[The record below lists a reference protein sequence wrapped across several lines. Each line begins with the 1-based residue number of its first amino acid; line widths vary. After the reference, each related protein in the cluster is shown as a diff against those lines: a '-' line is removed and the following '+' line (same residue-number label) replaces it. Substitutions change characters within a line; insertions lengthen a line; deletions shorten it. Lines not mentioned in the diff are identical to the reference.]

1 MASVSVVGQ
10 HPGPHRLDTEPL
22 LFKLAG
28 GVGGGKKI
36 TVLRKSSWEKM
47 FRRSSGSGGDC
58 GSVTTEAES
67 GIHSVSSGPAGETAV
82 RGGVMPG
89 EGCGAPAAHAAPRS
103 PDRGRAEGSADCD
116 RRTAAGS
123 QESETG
129 HINSDCNSNIDCD
142 SNRNTGGRRGTSH
155 KKSGINVM
163 PSGAITNGHKGAHRD
178 RDRDAPRGRRN
189 SRAGDGGQQSISS
202 PVPSQGDSGGLPLE
216 RLTQGRTGVVKLAR
230 TEPARRE
237 AWSIF
242 PQGLDPRVRTER
254 GEGHRFE
261 SSPCAPDWCDACSC
275 QITAQALKCQN
286 CSYTCHLE
294 CQSKVRLD
302 CNKKDRQLEETPSPR
317 RCCSSAAPQHR
328 QKETK
333 EEEEKGTK
341 DLSEEEVRTRIE
353 EYNIQVSE
361 NGMKLASDG
370 SYTGFIKVH
379 LRLSR
384 PVTVP
389 AVEAAGSEG
398 ASKQAGGHTEGTD
411 CAQSE
416 KRTSFYLPCDC
427 VKQIHISSL
436 TTTREVIQ
444 GLLKKFMV
452 LDNPRK
458 FALYRQTHRDGQ
470 DLFQKLPLCER
481 PLLLRLIAGPD
492 PEQLSFVLKENET
505 GEVEW
510 HAFSVPELQNF
521 LVILE
526 KEEAE
531 RVRAVEQKYTM
542 YRKKLQQAL
551 QQHDP

>member
-10 HPGPHRLDTEPL
+10 HPGPHRLDSEPQML
-22 LFKLAG
+22 LFKLPG
-28 GVGGGKKI
+28 RKKI
-36 TVLRKSSWEKM
+36 TLPRKSSWEKM
-47 FRRSSGSGGDC
+47 MFRRSSGNSGEC
-58 GSVTTEAES
+58 GSVSTEREA
-67 GIHSVSSGPAGETAV
+67 GIQSSTPGLEGETAA
-82 RGGVMPG
+82 REGKMPG
-89 EGCGAPAAHAAPRS
+89 EGCGAPAAPAAPRS
-103 PDRGRAEGSADCD
+103 SDRDGEEGSTDCD
-116 RRTAAGS
+116 GRTS
-123 QESETG
+123 RESRTG
-129 HINSDCNSNIDCD
+129 DISTDCNSNVSCD
-142 SNRNTGGRRGTSH
+142 SNHNTGGRRGTSL
-155 KKSGINVM
+155 KKSCITVM
-163 PSGAITNGHKGAHRD
+163 PAGSCTNGHKGAHRH
-178 RDRDAPRGRRN
+178 RDAPLGRRD
-189 SRAGDGGQQSISS
+189 SGYQSILSGELAQEERSS
-202 PVPSQGDSGGLPLE
+202 LPLE
-216 RLTQGRTGVVKLAR
+216 RVTQGKTGVVRLAR
-230 TEPARRE
+230 AEPHRRE

-242 PQGLDPRVRTER
+242 PQGLDPRVGTER
-254 GEGHRFE
+254 GEGHQFE
-261 SSPCAPDWCDACSC
+261 AKPVTQDWCDACSR

-294 CQSKVRLD
+294 CESHVQLD
-302 CNKKDRQLEETPSPR
+302 CNQRDRPSKETPPPR
-317 RCCSSAAPQHR
+317 SHIYSRASQYKNEA
-328 QKETK
+328 K
-333 EEEEKGTK
+333 EEEERRTK

-353 EYNIQVSE
+353 EYNAQVSE

-370 SYTGFIKVH
+370 SYTGFIKVN

-389 AVEAAGSEG
+389 AVETAASEG
-398 ASKQAGGHTEGTD
+398 PSRQMNNRNQEFQDGIDGG
-411 CAQSE
+411 QSE

-427 VKQIHISSL
+427 VKQLHISSL

-452 LDNPRK
+452 LDNPQK

-531 RVRAVEQKYTM
+531 RVRAVEQKYAI
-542 YRKKLQQAL
+542 YRQKLQQAL